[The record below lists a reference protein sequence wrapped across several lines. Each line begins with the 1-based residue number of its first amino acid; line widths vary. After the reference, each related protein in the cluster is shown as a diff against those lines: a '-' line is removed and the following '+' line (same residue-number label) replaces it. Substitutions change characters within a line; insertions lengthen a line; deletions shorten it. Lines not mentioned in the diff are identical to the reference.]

1 MSVLE
6 STVDDVSRGEYY
18 DADRM
23 TGDNQQDGRK
33 LRAEQRRNLR
43 REQILSAARKVFSVK
58 GYHACSV
65 ADILAEAGI
74 ARGTF
79 YLYFPSKRHIFDE
92 LLEGMFSQITR
103 SVHRI
108 EIGPGAEPH
117 MDQMYHNIQAIV
129 DVLEGN
135 KELTI
140 IMLREA
146 VGLDADFDHKLH
158 AFYYRLCDM
167 VESALSLG
175 QSMGLVR
182 ECNTRLFTYF
192 VLGSVKEMMIQL
204 LTDEKKNKPDRET
217 LVREIMDYNLHGLF
231 RDSARQSSS

>member
-1 MSVLE
+1 M
-6 STVDDVSRGEYY
+6 
-18 DADRM
+18 A
-23 TGDNQQDGRK
+23 GDNQQDGRK
-33 LRAEQRRNLR
+33 VRAKKRRNER

-58 GYHACSV
+58 GYHASSV

-79 YLYFPSKRHIFDE
+79 YLYFPSKRAIFDE
-92 LLEGMFSQITR
+92 LLEGMFTQITR

-108 EIGPGAEPH
+108 EIGPDSGPH
-117 MDQMYHNIQAIV
+117 LEQMYHNIHAVV

-135 KELTI
+135 RELTI
-140 IMLREA
+140 ILLREA
-146 VGLDADFDHKLH
+146 VGLDADFDQKLN

-175 QSMGLVR
+175 QTMGLVR
-182 ECNTRLFTYF
+182 ECNTRLVTYF

-204 LTDEKKNKPDRET
+204 LTGDDASRPDRET
-217 LVREIMDYNLHGLF
+217 LVREIMDYNLRGLF
-231 RDSARQSSS
+231 VQRVGQSSG

>member
-1 MSVLE
+1 MS
-6 STVDDVSRGEYY
+6 
-18 DADRM
+18 
-23 TGDNQQDGRK
+23 GDNQQDGRK
-33 LRAEQRRNLR
+33 LRAEQRRNQR

-92 LLEGMFSQITR
+92 LLEGMFSQITS

-108 EIGPGAEPH
+108 EIGPGAEPQL
-117 MDQMYHNIQAIV
+117 DQMFHNIHAVV
-129 DVLEGN
+129 DVLEDN
-135 KELTI
+135 RELTI

-146 VGLDADFDHKLH
+146 VGLDADFDHKLQ
-158 AFYYRLCDM
+158 AFYDRICQML
-167 VESALSLG
+167 ESALSLG
-175 QSMGLVR
+175 QTMGLVR
-182 ECNTRLFTYF
+182 ECNTRLVAYF

-204 LTDEKKNKPDRET
+204 LTDDGAKKPDRDT
-217 LVREIMDYNLHGLF
+217 LVREIMAYNLRGLF
-231 RDSARQSSS
+231 LDGPG